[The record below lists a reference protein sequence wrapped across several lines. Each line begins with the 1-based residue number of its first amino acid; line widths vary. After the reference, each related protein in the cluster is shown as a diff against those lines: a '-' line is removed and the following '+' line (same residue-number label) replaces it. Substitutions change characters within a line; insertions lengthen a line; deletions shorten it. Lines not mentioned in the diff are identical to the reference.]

1 MPNKPRY
8 GIIALAFGLHKD
20 EAGPSNE
27 AIFEV
32 ASNIKQQL
40 PGALLASQWEVNL
53 AANDGDVDFVVS
65 SQATREYIT
74 TKEAIDRCLEEFMAA
89 GVTRVVIV
97 AHPLHL
103 QIIRTFVDLGWWS
116 LGGMEMDEQFNKLMR
131 SVPYDRDPGNLQP
144 WTRGPIRFVTYLMKV
159 LVTKRHGLAT
169 Q

>member
-1 MPNKPRY
+1 
-8 GIIALAFGLHKD
+8 
-20 EAGPSNE
+20 
-27 AIFEV
+27 
-32 ASNIKQQL
+32 
-40 PGALLASQWEVNL
+40 
-53 AANDGDVDFVVS
+53 
-65 SQATREYIT
+65 
-74 TKEAIDRCLEEFMAA
+74 
-89 GVTRVVIV
+89 VTRVVIV

-144 WTRGPIRFVTYLMKV
+144 WTRDPIRFVTYLMKV